1 MSNTIS
7 GSYPEYDAV
16 VIGAGHN
23 GLTCVCYLVK
33 AGLSVLVIEEYYA
46 IGDMTITEEI
56 FQQGFKSDIHAFGY
70 QLAYFSPV
78 HNESSP

>member
-23 GLTCVCYLVK
+23 RLTCGCYLVK

-46 IGDMTITEEI
+46 IGDMTMPKNFFNRDLNQI
-56 FQQGFKSDIHAFGY
+56 FML
-70 QLAYFSPV
+70 LAI
-78 HNESSP
+78 N